1 MKLLYAGLSA
11 VAALALI
18 AWLERDQLPHFQL
31 VTTDGLRS
39 AHSLSYCV
47 IQALAG
53 YVAHARRS
61 GQ

>member
-18 AWLERDQLPHFQL
+18 AWLERDQLPHLQL

-39 AHSLSYCV
+39 AHTSS
-47 IQALAG
+47 AG
-53 YVAHARRS
+53 EIGRPAP
-61 GQ
+61 